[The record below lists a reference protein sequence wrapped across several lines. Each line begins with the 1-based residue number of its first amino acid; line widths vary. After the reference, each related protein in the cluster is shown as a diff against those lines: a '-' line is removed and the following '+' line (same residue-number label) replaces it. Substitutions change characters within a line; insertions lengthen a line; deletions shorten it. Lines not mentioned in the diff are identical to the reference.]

1 MLYYYIHF
9 IETQERLRELKLPEI
24 SISGAI
30 QTHAWEHL
38 GLAGARVELKHR
50 LVCHECF
57 ISLSFPLALLPF
69 LSYIFLHELALVLCN
84 NPWAVDKGA
93 GG

>member
-1 MLYYYIHF
+1 MLLYSFYKDTG
-9 IETQERLRELKLPEI
+9 EAERVKVAEI

-30 QTHAWEHL
+30 QTHVWEHP

-69 LSYIFLHELALVLCN
+69 LSCIFLHELALVLCN